1 MLFTPNKMML
11 VTSLIFS
18 SFFFL
23 RKLMPVHFFNETLPT
38 LKFSPNKTPCK
49 ARQLPNSRTQ
59 DNDYITKSY
68 YLIFAFTE

>member
-1 MLFTPNKMML
+1 
-11 VTSLIFS
+11 
-18 SFFFL
+18 
-23 RKLMPVHFFNETLPT
+23 MPVHFFNETLPK

-59 DNDYITKSY
+59 DNDYTTKSY